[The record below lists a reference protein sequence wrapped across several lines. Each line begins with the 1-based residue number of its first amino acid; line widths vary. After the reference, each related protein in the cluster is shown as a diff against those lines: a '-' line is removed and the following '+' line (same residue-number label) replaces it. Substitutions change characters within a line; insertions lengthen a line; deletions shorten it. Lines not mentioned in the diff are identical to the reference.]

1 MIDCR
6 CGLIIKKII
15 IKTHTHTL
23 RVLGATLGAIIFYLS
38 MVKANEMRENYFFT
52 LFNCHYQ
59 IIEWS

>member
-1 MIDCR
+1 
-6 CGLIIKKII
+6 LIADVALLLKNNNKN
-15 IKTHTHTL
+15 THTHTL

-38 MVKANEMRENYFFT
+38 MVKANEMRENYFVT